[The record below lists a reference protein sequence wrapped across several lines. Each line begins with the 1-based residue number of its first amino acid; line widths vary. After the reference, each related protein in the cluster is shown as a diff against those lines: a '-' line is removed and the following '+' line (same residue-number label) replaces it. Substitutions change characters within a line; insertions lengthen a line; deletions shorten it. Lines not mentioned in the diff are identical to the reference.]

1 MASKDKP
8 TFPYAEIEGKIGYVF
23 REKALLKQAFVHSTY
38 AHMHGGEDN
47 ERMEY
52 LGDSVLQLVVTDW
65 QYKTDKTAPEGALTR
80 ARQKLVCEN
89 ALDEV
94 VGKLDISRYL
104 LIEGTRANVGKK
116 TVSSLFETIVA
127 AIYLDGGY
135 AQAQRFILQNLTKPQ
150 EQNSTNFKGK
160 LQEFLQG
167 IGEKT
172 PAYETRK
179 EGKDNAPKFFATVAA
194 CGKSGKGEG
203 GSKREAEQ
211 NAARALLKILQADKL
226 AHKNSK
232 K

>member
-8 TFPYAEIEGKIGYVF
+8 SFPYAEIEEKIGYVF
-23 REKALLKQAFVHSTY
+23 QNKALLKQAFVHSTY
-38 AHMHGGEDN
+38 AHLHGGEDN

-65 QYKTDKTAPEGALTR
+65 QYKTDKTASEGALTR

-94 VGKLDISRYL
+94 IERAGLSRYL
-104 LIEGTRANVGKK
+104 LVEGSRANVGKK

-135 AQAQRFILQNLTKPQ
+135 AQAERFILKNLTRTKQ
-150 EQNSTNFKGK
+150 QKTQNPKGE
-160 LQEFLQG
+160 LQEYLQG

-172 PAYETRK
+172 PTYETQK
-179 EGKDNAPKFFATVAA
+179 EGMDNAPRFFAKVAA
-194 CGKSGKGEG
+194 CGKSGTGEG

-211 NAARALLKILQADKL
+211 NAAQALLKILQADKL
-226 AHKNSK
+226 DKKKSK